1 MSTSYPI
8 HDLFVR
14 ELKYQD
20 NSDHAKLSVFRYDD
34 HLLRRFGHAE
44 FIRASDGSS
53 HKSEIQEAAD
63 EVWALLEG
71 TVSFSWKDKRQDSPT
86 FDREHHQTS
95 SNPLLLLVPFGVAF
109 GYHFDEGE
117 ALLLRFSTHEPLDYP
132 NDRLLKMVTNK

>member
-20 NSDHAKLSVFRYDD
+20 NSNHAKLSVYRYDD
-34 HLLRRFGHAE
+34 HLLRRFGHVE

-53 HKSEIQEAAD
+53 DKSEIQEVAD

-71 TVSFSWKDKRQDSPT
+71 KVSFSWKDKRKDSPT
-86 FDREHHQTS
+86 FDHEHHQTS

-109 GYHFDEGE
+109 EYHVDEGE
-117 ALLLRFSTHEPLDYP
+117 ALLLRFSTHAPLDNP
-132 NDRLLKMVTNK
+132 NDRPLKMVTNQ